1 MGQLSMLFDL
11 CYYCN
16 MAAAAHRRA
25 AKSTATVA
33 AAAAAADIAI
43 LHARASR

>member
-25 AKSTATVA
+25 ATSAATV
-33 AAAAAADIAI
+33 AAAADIAI

>member
-25 AKSTATVA
+25 ATSTATVA
-33 AAAAAADIAI
+33 AAVAAADIAI

>member
-16 MAAAAHRRA
+16 MAAAAHRRRRA
-25 AKSTATVA
+25 ATSSATVA
-33 AAAAAADIAI
+33 GVADIAI

>member
-16 MAAAAHRRA
+16 MAAA
-25 AKSTATVA
+25 TA
-33 AAAAAADIAI
+33 AAAAIAI